1 MKIFTSYFDRTEK
14 PRIEGLV
21 PIGIA
26 GISPPGFNGL
36 EYKRL
41 APKRFIYDNY
51 IKSGDEETYSRD
63 YFRHVLDKLNPEQ
76 ILKDLE
82 NLSGG
87 KDIVLLCYERPNQF
101 CHRHLVAYWMKSELG
116 IECIEIN

>member
-14 PRIEGLV
+14 PRMEGLV
-21 PIGIA
+21 HIGIA
-26 GISPPGFNGL
+26 GISPPGFDGL

-51 IKSGDEETYSRD
+51 VKSGDEETYSRD
-63 YFRHVLDKLNPEQ
+63 YFRHVLDKLKPGQ
-76 ILKDLE
+76 VV
-82 NLSGG
+82 
-87 KDIVLLCYERPNQF
+87 KDIVLLCYEKPNQF

-116 IECIEIN
+116 IEIEEL

>member
-26 GISPPGFNGL
+26 GISPPGFDGL

-76 ILKDLE
+76 VLKDLE
-82 NLSGG
+82 NFSGG
-87 KDIVLLCYERPNQF
+87 KDIVLLCYEKPNQF

-116 IECIEIN
+116 IEIEEL